1 MARPTDWNPLA
12 SSDPIPGDPGVVR
25 QAAQNYADVAEAI
38 NTARDRLNA
47 ITFKGKSHHIDELRG
62 KCEDLVVQ
70 IKQASS
76 RCSGA
81 AGALKTYAGAL
92 EGAQA
97 KSLPILKEAKE
108 AQGDQR
114 RWKQEEWEQYRRHQR
129 TTNPVERSRA
139 ESDYRAAQSKRA
151 AAEGRIAQA
160 RERLK
165 AVIKERDEAGDMAAG
180 ALRETSRN
188 SPLKDT
194 FWEKV
199 QNVISDVG
207 KWLEEHVKPFLKN
220 LSTIIAVATIVVA
233 VVTVATG
240 GATAPLLLGLMY
252 AGAAVSAASTAVNL
266 AVNAGKVA
274 DGKMGWGEFLLR
286 TGVDVVS
293 TAASFAGVGK
303 AASAAKGAVE
313 SAVKGASSASKGA
326 LSTVVSQV
334 NSGAEAAIIP
344 EDSTDVDQLARFMER
359 GIRKSKRSCIVIV
372 SESPKC
378 GAMYYADRVKK
389 EFPDYDVRVSILG
402 HLQRGGRPTAHDR
415 ILASRTGVG
424 AIDAILQ
431 GQRNVMIGIRN
442 NEIIYVPLIEAIRSD
457 KPFDKKLITVLDELS
472 I

>member
-97 KSLPILKEAKE
+97 KSLPILKEAQE
-108 AQGDQR
+108 AQGDRR
-114 RWKQEEWEQYRRHQR
+114 RWKHEEWEQYCRHQR

-165 AVIKERDEAGDMAAG
+165 AVVKERDEAGNRAAD

-199 QNVISDVG
+199 QNVISDVIT
-207 KWLEEHVKPFLKN
+207 WLEKTALPALDKISVALAIV
-220 LSTIIAVATIVVA
+220 TIAV
-233 VVTVATG
+233 TVLTG
-240 GATAPLLLGLMY
+240 GAPAWLLLIG
-252 AGAAVSAASTAVNL
+252 AGVAAATTAANL

-274 DGKMGWGEFLLR
+274 DGKMSWGEFLLR
-286 TGVDVVS
+286 TSVDVVT
-293 TAASFAGVGK
+293 TAAAFAGAGK
-303 AASAAKGAVE
+303 VASAAKGLP
-313 SAVKGASSASKGA
+313 KIGRASC
-326 LSTVVSQV
+326 
-334 NSGAEAAIIP
+334 
-344 EDSTDVDQLARFMER
+344 RER
-359 GIRKSKRSCIVIV
+359 V
-372 SESPKC
+372 
-378 GAMYYADRVKK
+378 
-389 EFPDYDVRVSILG
+389 
-402 HLQRGGRPTAHDR
+402 
-415 ILASRTGVG
+415 
-424 AIDAILQ
+424 
-431 GQRNVMIGIRN
+431 
-442 NEIIYVPLIEAIRSD
+442 
-457 KPFDKKLITVLDELS
+457 
-472 I
+472 

>member
-165 AVIKERDEAGDMAAG
+165 AVIKERDEAGNRAAD

-199 QNVISDVG
+199 QIVISDVIT
-207 KWLEEHVKPFLKN
+207 WLEKTALPALDKISVALAIV
-220 LSTIIAVATIVVA
+220 TIAV
-233 VVTVATG
+233 TVLTG
-240 GATAPLLLGLMY
+240 GAPAWLLLIG
-252 AGAAVSAASTAVNL
+252 AGVAAATTAANL

-274 DGKMGWGEFLLR
+274 DGKMSWGEFLLR
-286 TGVDVVS
+286 TGVDVVT

-303 AASAAKGAVE
+303 AASAAKGAVEGATKGASAAKGAVE
-313 SAVKGASSASKGA
+313 SAVKGASSASKGT
-326 LSTVVSQV
+326 LPTVVSRV
-334 NSGAEAAIIP
+334 KSGAEAANRFLSAPGEAVKGLFRTAGADAARTTAAGAVRSVARATVQEVSQKTANDVLRYGINVAVDMGTRGRTDKTPWNSFTIP
-344 EDSTDVDQLARFMER
+344 KFYNLVTTGDTKPQTASAPARET
-359 GIRKSKRSCIVIV
+359 SS
-372 SESPKC
+372 
-378 GAMYYADRVKK
+378 A
-389 EFPDYDVRVSILG
+389 
-402 HLQRGGRPTAHDR
+402 GG
-415 ILASRTGVG
+415 GG
-424 AIDAILQ
+424 
-431 GQRNVMIGIRN
+431 GW
-442 NEIIYVPLIEAIRSD
+442 
-457 KPFDKKLITVLDELS
+457 
-472 I
+472 

>member
-38 NTARDRLNA
+38 NTARDRLLA
-47 ITFKGKSHHIDELRG
+47 ITFKGKSHHIDKLRSD
-62 KCEDLVVQ
+62 CEDLVVQ

-114 RWKQEEWEQYRRHQR
+114 RWKQEEWEQYYRHQR

-165 AVIKERDEAGDMAAG
+165 AVIKERDEAGNRAAD

-199 QNVISDVG
+199 QIVISDVIT
-207 KWLEEHVKPFLKN
+207 WLEKTALPALDKISVALAIV
-220 LSTIIAVATIVVA
+220 TIAV
-233 VVTVATG
+233 TVLTG
-240 GATAPLLLGLMY
+240 GAPAWLLLIG
-252 AGAAVSAASTAVNL
+252 AGVAAATTAANL

-274 DGKMGWGEFLLR
+274 DGKMSWGEFLLR
-286 TGVDVVS
+286 TGVDVVT

-303 AASAAKGAVE
+303 AASAAKGAVEGATKGASAAKGAVE
-313 SAVKGASSASKGA
+313 SAVKGASSASKGT
-326 LSTVVSQV
+326 LPTVVSRV
-334 NSGAEAAIIP
+334 KSGAEAANRFLSAPGEAVKGLFRTAGADAARTTAAGAVRSVARATVQEVSQKTANDVLRYGINVAVDMGTRGRTDKTPWNSFTIP
-344 EDSTDVDQLARFMER
+344 KFYNLVTTGDTKPQTASAPARET
-359 GIRKSKRSCIVIV
+359 SS
-372 SESPKC
+372 
-378 GAMYYADRVKK
+378 A
-389 EFPDYDVRVSILG
+389 
-402 HLQRGGRPTAHDR
+402 GG
-415 ILASRTGVG
+415 GG
-424 AIDAILQ
+424 W
-431 GQRNVMIGIRN
+431 
-442 NEIIYVPLIEAIRSD
+442 
-457 KPFDKKLITVLDELS
+457 
-472 I
+472 

>member
-165 AVIKERDEAGDMAAG
+165 AVIKERDEAGNMAAG

-207 KWLEEHVKPFLKN
+207 KWLEEHVKPLLDKISVV
-220 LSTIIAVATIVVA
+220 LAIATIAV
-233 VVTVATG
+233 TVLTG
-240 GATAPLLLGLMY
+240 GAPAWLLLIG
-252 AGAAVSAASTAVNL
+252 AGVAAVSTAVNM

-274 DGKMGWGEFLLR
+274 DGKMSWGEFLLR
-286 TGVDVVS
+286 TGVDVVT

-303 AASAAKGAVE
+303 AASAAKGAVEGATKGASAAKGAVE

-326 LSTVVSQV
+326 LPTVVSRV
-334 NSGAEAAIIP
+334 KSGAEAANRFLSAPGEAVKGLFRTAGADAARTTAAGAVRSVARATVQEVSKKTANDVLRYGIDVAVDMSTRGRTDKTPWNSFTIP
-344 EDSTDVDQLARFMER
+344 KFYNLVTTGDTKPQTASAPARET
-359 GIRKSKRSCIVIV
+359 SS
-372 SESPKC
+372 
-378 GAMYYADRVKK
+378 A
-389 EFPDYDVRVSILG
+389 
-402 HLQRGGRPTAHDR
+402 GG
-415 ILASRTGVG
+415 GG
-424 AIDAILQ
+424 W
-431 GQRNVMIGIRN
+431 
-442 NEIIYVPLIEAIRSD
+442 
-457 KPFDKKLITVLDELS
+457 
-472 I
+472 

>member
-97 KSLPILKEAKE
+97 KSLPILKEAQE
-108 AQGDQR
+108 AQGDRR
-114 RWKQEEWEQYRRHQR
+114 RWKQEEWEQYCRHQR

-165 AVIKERDEAGDMAAG
+165 AVIKERDEAGNRAAD

-207 KWLEEHVKPFLKN
+207 KWLEEHVKPLLEN
-220 LSTIIAVATIVVA
+220 LSKAIDVAIFVAGIV
-233 VVTVATG
+233 TLLTG
-240 GATAPLLLGLMY
+240 GATISVFMGLVY
-252 AGAAVSAASTAVNL
+252 AKKVVTAVSRAVDI
-266 AVNAGKVA
+266 AIDAGRVA
-274 DGKMGWGEFLLR
+274 DGKMSWGEFLMR
-286 TGVDVVS
+286 TRINAATIAA
-293 TAASFAGVGK
+293 TAAKV
-303 AASAAKGAVE
+303 
-313 SAVKGASSASKGA
+313 ASSASKSTS
-326 LSTVVSQV
+326 STVVSKV
-334 NSGAEAAIIP
+334 KNAAEAANKVLSAPGEAVKGLFKTAGADTARTTTANAVQTAVRTTVQETLKKAANDALRYGIDVAVDMSTRGRTDKTPWNSFTIP
-344 EDSTDVDQLARFMER
+344 KFYNIVTTGDTKPQTTSAPARAT
-359 GIRKSKRSCIVIV
+359 SS
-372 SESPKC
+372 
-378 GAMYYADRVKK
+378 A
-389 EFPDYDVRVSILG
+389 
-402 HLQRGGRPTAHDR
+402 GG
-415 ILASRTGVG
+415 GG
-424 AIDAILQ
+424 
-431 GQRNVMIGIRN
+431 GGGGW
-442 NEIIYVPLIEAIRSD
+442 
-457 KPFDKKLITVLDELS
+457 
-472 I
+472 

>member
-47 ITFKGKSHHIDELRG
+47 ITFKGKSHHIDALRSD
-62 KCEDLVVQ
+62 CEDLVVQ

-108 AQGDQR
+108 AQGDRR
-114 RWKQEEWEQYRRHQR
+114 RWKQEEWEQYYRHQR

-165 AVIKERDEAGDMAAG
+165 AVVKERDEAGNRAAD

-199 QNVISDVG
+199 QIVISDIG
-207 KWLEEHVKPFLKN
+207 KWLEEHVKPLLDKI
-220 LSTIIAVATIVVA
+220 SVALA
-233 VVTVATG
+233 VVTIAVTVLTG
-240 GATAPLLLGLMY
+240 GAPVWLLLIG
-252 AGAAVSAASTAVNL
+252 AGVAAVSTAVNL

-274 DGKMGWGEFLLR
+274 DGKMGWGEFFLR
-286 TGVDVVS
+286 TGVDVVT
-293 TAASFAGVGK
+293 TAASFAGAGK
-303 AASAAKGAVE
+303 MASAAKGAVE

-326 LSTVVSQV
+326 LSTVVSKV
-334 NSGAEAAIIP
+334 KSGAEAANRVLSAPGEAVKGLFRTAGADAARTTAANAVRTVARTTVQEVSKKTANETLRYGIDVAVDMGTRGKTDKTPWNSFTIP
-344 EDSTDVDQLARFMER
+344 KFYNLVTTGSVDPQTA
-359 GIRKSKRSCIVIV
+359 SAS
-372 SESPKC
+372 SS
-378 GAMYYADRVKK
+378 GAGSA
-389 EFPDYDVRVSILG
+389 
-402 HLQRGGRPTAHDR
+402 GG
-415 ILASRTGVG
+415 GG
-424 AIDAILQ
+424 
-431 GQRNVMIGIRN
+431 GGGGW
-442 NEIIYVPLIEAIRSD
+442 
-457 KPFDKKLITVLDELS
+457 
-472 I
+472 

>member
-47 ITFKGKSHHIDELRG
+47 ITFKGKSHHIDALRSD
-62 KCEDLVVQ
+62 CEDLVVQ

-108 AQGDQR
+108 AQGDRR
-114 RWKQEEWEQYRRHQR
+114 RWKQEEWEQYCRHQR

-165 AVIKERDEAGDMAAG
+165 AVVKERDEAGNRAAD

-199 QNVISDVG
+199 QIVISDIG

-220 LSTIIAVATIVVA
+220 LSTIIAVATIVA
-233 VVTVATG
+233 GVVTVLTG
-240 GATAPLLLGLMY
+240 GAAAPVLAGLMY
-252 AGAAVSAASTAVNL
+252 AGAAVSAATTAVHL

-274 DGKMGWGEFLLR
+274 DGKMGWGDWWWR
-286 TGVDVVS
+286 
-293 TAASFAGVGK
+293 
-303 AASAAKGAVE
+303 
-313 SAVKGASSASKGA
+313 
-326 LSTVVSQV
+326 
-334 NSGAEAAIIP
+334 
-344 EDSTDVDQLARFMER
+344 
-359 GIRKSKRSCIVIV
+359 
-372 SESPKC
+372 
-378 GAMYYADRVKK
+378 RVW
-389 EFPDYDVRVSILG
+389 PR
-402 HLQRGGRPTAHDR
+402 
-415 ILASRTGVG
+415 
-424 AIDAILQ
+424 
-431 GQRNVMIGIRN
+431 
-442 NEIIYVPLIEAIRSD
+442 
-457 KPFDKKLITVLDELS
+457 
-472 I
+472 

>member
-38 NTARDRLNA
+38 NTARDRLLA
-47 ITFKGKSHHIDELRG
+47 ITFKGKSHHIDKLRSD
-62 KCEDLVVQ
+62 CEDLVVQ

-114 RWKQEEWEQYRRHQR
+114 RWKQEEWEQYYRHQR

-165 AVIKERDEAGDMAAG
+165 AVIKERDEAGNRAAD

-199 QNVISDVG
+199 QIVISDIG

-220 LSTIIAVATIVVA
+220 LSTIIAVATIMVA

-252 AGAAVSAASTAVNL
+252 SGAAVSAASTAVNL

-286 TGVDVVS
+286 TSVDVVT

-303 AASAAKGAVE
+303 AASAAKGAVEGATKGASAAKGAVE
-313 SAVKGASSASKGA
+313 SAVKGASSASKGT
-326 LSTVVSQV
+326 LPTVVSRV
-334 NSGAEAAIIP
+334 KSGAEAANRFLSAPGEAVKGLFRTAGADAARTTAAGAVRSVARATVQEVSQKTANDVLRYGINVAVDMGTRGRTDKTPWNSFTIP
-344 EDSTDVDQLARFMER
+344 KFYNLVTTGDTKPQTASAPARET
-359 GIRKSKRSCIVIV
+359 SS
-372 SESPKC
+372 
-378 GAMYYADRVKK
+378 A
-389 EFPDYDVRVSILG
+389 
-402 HLQRGGRPTAHDR
+402 GG
-415 ILASRTGVG
+415 GG
-424 AIDAILQ
+424 
-431 GQRNVMIGIRN
+431 
-442 NEIIYVPLIEAIRSD
+442 
-457 KPFDKKLITVLDELS
+457 
-472 I
+472 

>member
-114 RWKQEEWEQYRRHQR
+114 RWKQEEWEQYCRHQR

-165 AVIKERDEAGDMAAG
+165 AVVKERDEAGNRAAD

-207 KWLEEHVKPFLKN
+207 KWLEEHVKPLLDKISVV
-220 LSTIIAVATIVVA
+220 LAIATIAV
-233 VVTVATG
+233 TVLTG
-240 GATAPLLLGLMY
+240 GAPAWLLLIG
-252 AGAAVSAASTAVNL
+252 AGVAAVSTAVNL

-293 TAASFAGVGK
+293 TAASFAGAGK
-303 AASAAKGAVE
+303 MASAAKGAVE

-326 LSTVVSQV
+326 LSTVVSKV
-334 NSGAEAAIIP
+334 KSGAEAANRVLSAPGEAVKGLFRTAGADAARTTAANAVRTVARTTVQEVSKKTANETLRYGIDVAVDMGTRGKTDKTPWNSFTIP
-344 EDSTDVDQLARFMER
+344 KFYNLVTTGSVDPQTA
-359 GIRKSKRSCIVIV
+359 SAS
-372 SESPKC
+372 SS
-378 GAMYYADRVKK
+378 GAGSA
-389 EFPDYDVRVSILG
+389 
-402 HLQRGGRPTAHDR
+402 GG
-415 ILASRTGVG
+415 GG
-424 AIDAILQ
+424 
-431 GQRNVMIGIRN
+431 GGGGW
-442 NEIIYVPLIEAIRSD
+442 
-457 KPFDKKLITVLDELS
+457 
-472 I
+472 

>member
-114 RWKQEEWEQYRRHQR
+114 RWKQEEWEQYYRHQR

-165 AVIKERDEAGDMAAG
+165 AVIKERDEAGNRAAD

-199 QNVISDVG
+199 QNVISDFG
-207 KWLEEHVKPFLKN
+207 KWLEEHVKPLLDKI
-220 LSTIIAVATIVVA
+220 SVALA
-233 VVTVATG
+233 VVTIAVTVLTG
-240 GATAPLLLGLMY
+240 GAPVWLLLIG
-252 AGAAVSAASTAVNL
+252 AGVAAVSTAVNL

-326 LSTVVSQV
+326 MSTVVSKV
-334 NSGAEAAIIP
+334 KSGAEAANRFLSAPGEAVKGLFKTAGADAARATAANTVRTVARATVQEISKKTANETLRYGIDVAVDTGTRGKTDKTPWNSFTIP
-344 EDSTDVDQLARFMER
+344 KFYNLVTTGSVDPQTASAPSSGASST
-359 GIRKSKRSCIVIV
+359 
-372 SESPKC
+372 
-378 GAMYYADRVKK
+378 
-389 EFPDYDVRVSILG
+389 
-402 HLQRGGRPTAHDR
+402 RGG
-415 ILASRTGVG
+415 GG
-424 AIDAILQ
+424 
-431 GQRNVMIGIRN
+431 GGGW
-442 NEIIYVPLIEAIRSD
+442 
-457 KPFDKKLITVLDELS
+457 
-472 I
+472 

>member
-114 RWKQEEWEQYRRHQR
+114 RWKQEEWEQYCRHQR

-165 AVIKERDEAGDMAAG
+165 AVIKERDEAGNRAAD

-207 KWLEEHVKPFLKN
+207 KWLEEHVKPLLDKISVV
-220 LSTIIAVATIVVA
+220 LAIATIAV
-233 VVTVATG
+233 TVLTG
-240 GATAPLLLGLMY
+240 GAPAWLLLIG
-252 AGAAVSAASTAVNL
+252 AGVAAVSTAVNMT
-266 AVNAGKVA
+266 VNAGKVA
-274 DGKMGWGEFLLR
+274 DGKMSWGEFLLR
-286 TGVDVVS
+286 TGVDVVT

-303 AASAAKGAVE
+303 AASAAKGAVEGATKGASAAKGAVE

-326 LSTVVSQV
+326 LPTVVSRV
-334 NSGAEAAIIP
+334 KSGAEAANRFLSAPGEAVKGLFRTAGADAARTTAAGAVRSVARATVQEVSKKTANDVLRYGIDVAVDMSTRGRTDKTPWNSFTIP
-344 EDSTDVDQLARFMER
+344 KFYNLVTTGDTKPQTASAPARET
-359 GIRKSKRSCIVIV
+359 SS
-372 SESPKC
+372 
-378 GAMYYADRVKK
+378 A
-389 EFPDYDVRVSILG
+389 
-402 HLQRGGRPTAHDR
+402 GG
-415 ILASRTGVG
+415 GG
-424 AIDAILQ
+424 W
-431 GQRNVMIGIRN
+431 
-442 NEIIYVPLIEAIRSD
+442 
-457 KPFDKKLITVLDELS
+457 
-472 I
+472 

>member
-114 RWKQEEWEQYRRHQR
+114 RWKQEEWEQYCRHQR

-165 AVIKERDEAGDMAAG
+165 AVIKERDEAGNRAAD

-207 KWLEEHVKPFLKN
+207 KWLEEHVKPLLDKISVV
-220 LSTIIAVATIVVA
+220 LAIATIAV
-233 VVTVATG
+233 TVLTG
-240 GATAPLLLGLMY
+240 GAPAWLLLIG
-252 AGAAVSAASTAVNL
+252 AGVAAVSTAVNM

-274 DGKMGWGEFLLR
+274 DGKMSWGEFLLR
-286 TGVDVVS
+286 TGVDVVT

-303 AASAAKGAVE
+303 AASAAKGAVEGATKGASAAKGAVE

-326 LSTVVSQV
+326 LPTVVSRV
-334 NSGAEAAIIP
+334 KSGAEAANRFLSAPGEAVKGLFRTAGADAARTTAAGAVRSVARATVQEVSKKTANDVLRYGIDVAVDMSTRGRTDKTPWNSFTIP
-344 EDSTDVDQLARFMER
+344 KFYNLVTTGDTKPQTASAPARET
-359 GIRKSKRSCIVIV
+359 SS
-372 SESPKC
+372 
-378 GAMYYADRVKK
+378 A
-389 EFPDYDVRVSILG
+389 
-402 HLQRGGRPTAHDR
+402 GG
-415 ILASRTGVG
+415 GG
-424 AIDAILQ
+424 W
-431 GQRNVMIGIRN
+431 
-442 NEIIYVPLIEAIRSD
+442 
-457 KPFDKKLITVLDELS
+457 
-472 I
+472 

>member
-47 ITFKGKSHHIDELRG
+47 ITFKGKSHHIDALRSD
-62 KCEDLVVQ
+62 CEDLVVQ

-108 AQGDQR
+108 AQGDRR
-114 RWKQEEWEQYRRHQR
+114 RWKQEEWEQYCRHQR

-165 AVIKERDEAGDMAAG
+165 AVVKERDEAGNRAAD

-199 QNVISDVG
+199 QIVISDIG

-220 LSTIIAVATIVVA
+220 LSTIIAVATIVA
-233 VVTVATG
+233 GVVTVLTG
-240 GATAPLLLGLMY
+240 GAAPVLAGLMY
-252 AGAAVSAASTAVNL
+252 AGAAVSAATTAVNL

-274 DGKMGWGEFLLR
+274 DGKMGWGEFFLR
-286 TGVDVVS
+286 TGVDVVT
-293 TAASFAGVGK
+293 TAASFAGAGK
-303 AASAAKGAVE
+303 MASAAKGAVE

-326 LSTVVSQV
+326 LSTVVSKV
-334 NSGAEAAIIP
+334 KSGAEAANRVLSAPGEAVKGLFRTAGADAARTTAANAVRTVARTTVQEVSKKTANETLRYGIDVAVDMGTRGKTDKTPWNSFTIP
-344 EDSTDVDQLARFMER
+344 KFYNLVTTGSVDPQTA
-359 GIRKSKRSCIVIV
+359 SAS
-372 SESPKC
+372 SS
-378 GAMYYADRVKK
+378 GAGSA
-389 EFPDYDVRVSILG
+389 
-402 HLQRGGRPTAHDR
+402 GG
-415 ILASRTGVG
+415 GG
-424 AIDAILQ
+424 
-431 GQRNVMIGIRN
+431 GGGGW
-442 NEIIYVPLIEAIRSD
+442 
-457 KPFDKKLITVLDELS
+457 
-472 I
+472 

>member
-114 RWKQEEWEQYRRHQR
+114 RWKQEEWDQYYRHQR

-165 AVIKERDEAGDMAAG
+165 AVIKERDEAGNRAAD

-207 KWLEEHVKPFLKN
+207 KWLEEHVKPLLDKISVV
-220 LSTIIAVATIVVA
+220 LAIATIAV
-233 VVTVATG
+233 TVLTG
-240 GATAPLLLGLMY
+240 GAPAWLLLIG
-252 AGAAVSAASTAVNL
+252 AGVAAVSTAVNM

-274 DGKMGWGEFLLR
+274 DGKMSWGEFLLR
-286 TGVDVVS
+286 TGVDVVT

-303 AASAAKGAVE
+303 AASAAKGAVEGATKEASAAKGAVE

-326 LSTVVSQV
+326 LPTVVSRV
-334 NSGAEAAIIP
+334 KSGAEAANRFLSAPGEAVKGLFRTAGADAARTTAAGAVRSVARATVQEVSKKTANDVLRYGIDVAVDMSTRGRTDKTPWNSFTIP
-344 EDSTDVDQLARFMER
+344 KFYNLVTTGDTKPQTASAPARET
-359 GIRKSKRSCIVIV
+359 SS
-372 SESPKC
+372 
-378 GAMYYADRVKK
+378 A
-389 EFPDYDVRVSILG
+389 
-402 HLQRGGRPTAHDR
+402 GG
-415 ILASRTGVG
+415 GG
-424 AIDAILQ
+424 W
-431 GQRNVMIGIRN
+431 
-442 NEIIYVPLIEAIRSD
+442 
-457 KPFDKKLITVLDELS
+457 
-472 I
+472 

>member
-47 ITFKGKSHHIDELRG
+47 ITFKGKSHHIDALRG

-108 AQGDQR
+108 AQGDRR
-114 RWKQEEWEQYRRHQR
+114 RWKQEEWEQYCRHQR

-165 AVIKERDEAGDMAAG
+165 AVVKERDEAGNRAAD

-199 QNVISDVG
+199 QNVISDVIT
-207 KWLEEHVKPFLKN
+207 WLEKTALPTLDKISVALAIV
-220 LSTIIAVATIVVA
+220 TIAV
-233 VVTVATG
+233 TVLTG
-240 GATAPLLLGLMY
+240 GAPAWLLLIG
-252 AGAAVSAASTAVNL
+252 AGVAAATTAANL

-274 DGKMGWGEFLLR
+274 DGKMSWGEFLLR
-286 TGVDVVS
+286 TGVDVVT

-303 AASAAKGAVE
+303 AASAAKGAVEGATKGASAAKGAVE
-313 SAVKGASSASKGA
+313 SAVKGASSASKGT
-326 LSTVVSQV
+326 LPTVVSRV
-334 NSGAEAAIIP
+334 KSGAEAANRFLSAPGEAVKGLFRTAGADAARTTAAGAVRSVARATVQEVSQKTANDVLRYGINVAVDMGTRGRTDKTPWNSFTIP
-344 EDSTDVDQLARFMER
+344 KFYNLVTTGDTKPQTASAPARET
-359 GIRKSKRSCIVIV
+359 SS
-372 SESPKC
+372 
-378 GAMYYADRVKK
+378 A
-389 EFPDYDVRVSILG
+389 
-402 HLQRGGRPTAHDR
+402 GG
-415 ILASRTGVG
+415 GG
-424 AIDAILQ
+424 W
-431 GQRNVMIGIRN
+431 
-442 NEIIYVPLIEAIRSD
+442 
-457 KPFDKKLITVLDELS
+457 
-472 I
+472 

>member
-114 RWKQEEWEQYRRHQR
+114 RWKQEEWEQYCRHQR

-207 KWLEEHVKPFLKN
+207 KWLEEHVKPLLDKI
-220 LSTIIAVATIVVA
+220 SVVLA
-233 VVTVATG
+233 VVTIAVTVLTG
-240 GATAPLLLGLMY
+240 GAPVWLLLIG
-252 AGAAVSAASTAVNL
+252 AGVAAVSTAVNL

-326 LSTVVSQV
+326 MSTVVSKV
-334 NSGAEAAIIP
+334 KSGAEAANRFLSAPGEAVKGLFKTAGADAARATAANTVRTVARATVQEISKKTANETLRYGIDVAVDMSTRGRTDKTPWNSFTIP
-344 EDSTDVDQLARFMER
+344 KFYNLVTTGDTKPRTASA
-359 GIRKSKRSCIVIV
+359 SS
-372 SESPKC
+372 S
-378 GAMYYADRVKK
+378 GAGSA
-389 EFPDYDVRVSILG
+389 
-402 HLQRGGRPTAHDR
+402 GG
-415 ILASRTGVG
+415 GG
-424 AIDAILQ
+424 
-431 GQRNVMIGIRN
+431 GGGGW
-442 NEIIYVPLIEAIRSD
+442 
-457 KPFDKKLITVLDELS
+457 
-472 I
+472 

>member
-114 RWKQEEWEQYRRHQR
+114 RWKQEEWEQYYRHQR

-199 QNVISDVG
+199 QNVISDFG
-207 KWLEEHVKPFLKN
+207 KWLEEHVKPLLDKI
-220 LSTIIAVATIVVA
+220 SVALA
-233 VVTVATG
+233 VVTIAVTVLTG
-240 GATAPLLLGLMY
+240 GAPVWLLLIG
-252 AGAAVSAASTAVNL
+252 AGVAAVSTAVNL

-326 LSTVVSQV
+326 LSTVVSKV
-334 NSGAEAAIIP
+334 KSGAEAANRFLSAPGEAVKGLFKTAGADAARATAANTVRTVARATVQEISKKTANETLRYGIDVAVDMSTRGRTDKTPWNSFTIP
-344 EDSTDVDQLARFMER
+344 KFYNLVTTGDTKPRTASA
-359 GIRKSKRSCIVIV
+359 SS
-372 SESPKC
+372 S
-378 GAMYYADRVKK
+378 GAGSA
-389 EFPDYDVRVSILG
+389 
-402 HLQRGGRPTAHDR
+402 GG
-415 ILASRTGVG
+415 GG
-424 AIDAILQ
+424 
-431 GQRNVMIGIRN
+431 GGGGW
-442 NEIIYVPLIEAIRSD
+442 
-457 KPFDKKLITVLDELS
+457 
-472 I
+472 